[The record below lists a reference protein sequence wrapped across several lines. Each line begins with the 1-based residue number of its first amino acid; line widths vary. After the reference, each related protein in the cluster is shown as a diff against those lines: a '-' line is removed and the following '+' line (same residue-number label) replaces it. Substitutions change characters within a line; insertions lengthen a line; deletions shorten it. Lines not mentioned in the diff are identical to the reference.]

1 MDDDRTE
8 KCLRQVEHMRGH
20 LWHIYYITV
29 NQVMVAT
36 VKLVTSTLPIGTLRS
51 VASLLQQRS
60 IKEILI
66 GTTSSGIWY
75 QLRDIYSIYRCCWNV
90 ATYKWKVHNGKIE
103 IVSFVVKFVLN
114 RSSLS
119 ISRCMSRYEAD

>member
-1 MDDDRTE
+1 
-8 KCLRQVEHMRGH
+8 
-20 LWHIYYITV
+20 
-29 NQVMVAT
+29 MVAT